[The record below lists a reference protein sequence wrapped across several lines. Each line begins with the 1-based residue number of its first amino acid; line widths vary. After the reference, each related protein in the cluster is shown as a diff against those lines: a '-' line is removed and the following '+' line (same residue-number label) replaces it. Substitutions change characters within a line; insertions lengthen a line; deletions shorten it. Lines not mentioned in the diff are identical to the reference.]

1 MLECKRRLKHRVDI
15 LHEKVIVLVV
25 SEQADIGDKPYEKE
39 KFTLRRELLDKKT
52 DAVVTE
58 HTADYDI
65 QVRRVKVSVEP
76 KRHSD

>member
-1 MLECKRRLKHRVDI
+1 MLECKRRLKHCVDI
-15 LHEKVIVLVV
+15 LYEKVVVLVV
-25 SEQADIGDKPYEKE
+25 SEQADIGDEPYEKE
-39 KFTLRRELLDKKT
+39 KLTLRRELLDKKA
-52 DAVVTE
+52 DAVVAE